1 MQGAG
6 VRSIFKPHLIA
17 RDKDMQVTQSSVGR
31 KIIMAVT
38 GTMLIAFVCVHLL
51 GNSSLFF
58 GSAAINAYAQKLHS
72 LGPVVWIFRLVM
84 LGVFAVHIFFGI
96 QLTLENRAATPDK
109 NVQVKRLK
117 TGFAAETMIV
127 SGLVLLA
134 FVVYHLLHFTVRVTN
149 PEIYVPI
156 EGGHGMVDV
165 FVMMTM
171 GFKQLFSVLL
181 YVIGMGFLF
190 LHVSHGFQ
198 SMFQT
203 YGLSNDRTLPVM
215 GNFSKLVGVVLLA
228 GYASIPLLIIFG
240 IVR

>member
-1 MQGAG
+1 MQ
-6 VRSIFKPHLIA
+6 L
-17 RDKDMQVTQSSVGR
+17 TQSSVGR

-38 GTMLIAFVCVHLL
+38 GTMLIAFICVHLL
-51 GNSSLFF
+51 GNLSVFA
-58 GSAAINAYAQKLHS
+58 GSEALNAYAQKLHS
-72 LGPVVWIFRLVM
+72 LGPIVWIFRLVM
-84 LGVFAVHIFFGI
+84 LGIFAVHIYFGI
-96 QLTLENRAATPDK
+96 QLTIENKAATPDQ

-117 TGFAAETMIV
+117 TGFAAQTMVI
-127 SGLVLLA
+127 SGVALA
-134 FVVYHLLHFTVRVTN
+134 LFAIYHLLHFTVRVTN

-165 FVMMTM
+165 FIMVTQ
-171 GFKQLFSVLL
+171 GFSQVLPVL
-181 YVIGMGFLF
+181 IYVIAMGFLF

-215 GNFSKLVGVVLLA
+215 VNVSKLVGMVLLV

>member
-1 MQGAG
+1 
-6 VRSIFKPHLIA
+6 
-17 RDKDMQVTQSSVGR
+17 
-31 KIIMAVT
+31 
-38 GTMLIAFVCVHLL
+38 
-51 GNSSLFF
+51 
-58 GSAAINAYAQKLHS
+58 
-72 LGPVVWIFRLVM
+72 VVWIFRLVM
-84 LGVFAVHIFFGI
+84 LGVFAVHIIFGI

-109 NVQVKRLK
+109 NVQVTRLK

-134 FVVYHLLHFTVRVTN
+134 FVIYHLLHFTVRVTN

-165 FVMMTM
+165 FYMVVN
-171 GFKQLFSVLL
+171 GFNSLFAVLL
-181 YVIGMGFLF
+181 YVIAMGFLF

-203 YGLSNDRTLPVM
+203 VGLSNDRTLPVM
-215 GNFSKLVGVVLLA
+215 GNISKLVGVVLLA